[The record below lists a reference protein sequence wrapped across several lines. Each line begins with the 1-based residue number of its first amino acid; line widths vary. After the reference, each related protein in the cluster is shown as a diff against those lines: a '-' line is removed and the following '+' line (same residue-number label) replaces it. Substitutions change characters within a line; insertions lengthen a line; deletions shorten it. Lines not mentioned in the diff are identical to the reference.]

1 MQPNYRRC
9 GFFAVRHQIAR
20 TTLVVKANRLEEVV
34 LEEVE
39 ALLEEVEALLEAVV
53 MMTLLAV
60 VAAVVM
66 MTLLAVVAAE
76 ETLTQTEAMETMR
89 VSAVYIG
96 GIM

>member
-39 ALLEEVEALLEAVV
+39 ALLEEVGALLEAVV
-53 MMTLLAV
+53 MTNLLAV
-60 VAAVVM
+60 VAAD
-66 MTLLAVVAAE
+66 
-76 ETLTQTEAMETMR
+76 ETLTHTEAMETMR

-96 GIM
+96 RIM

>member
-60 VAAVVM
+60 VAA
-66 MTLLAVVAAE
+66 E